1 MGTTPRAGDF
11 QMTDKPPVAI
21 IMGSQSDWATMKHAA
36 DTLETLGVPHKALI
50 VSAHRTPDRMV
61 AFAKRA
67 RADGF
72 KVIIAGAGGAAHLPG
87 MVAALTPLPVLGVP
101 VESHALKGQDSLL
114 SIVQMPGGVPVGTL
128 AIGKAGAINA
138 ALLAAAVL
146 ALSDSAL
153 AARLDD
159 FRARQTAA
167 VAEEPVNGL

>member
-1 MGTTPRAGDF
+1 
-11 QMTDKPPVAI
+11 MTDKPLVAI
-21 IMGSQSDWATMKHAA
+21 IMGSQSDWSTMKYAA
-36 DTLETLGVPHKALI
+36 DTLDTLDVPHRAMI

-61 AFAKRA
+61 AFAKGA
-67 RADGF
+67 RAEGF

-146 ALSDSAL
+146 ALSDAAL
-153 AARLDD
+153 ATRLDD

-167 VAEEPVNGL
+167 VAEEPVNDA